1 MTLPQLDQQL
11 FNLINHGLN
20 SSALDVFMAL
30 LSSWPIWRPF
40 VFIAGALAL
49 VFGGFKARALVC
61 CALLTILVADTG
73 VANAIK
79 HLANRPRPYQ
89 AMAGVRVVRLQKTH
103 PRSLSVTHP
112 AVVTLSS
119 LPSKKRDNRSFPS
132 GHATNNFAFATVLAW
147 VYRRRGW
154 LYFIVATLVAWSRV
168 YVGDHYPLD
177 VIGAA
182 AIGAGVAVFMMVILE
197 FLWRKYSA
205 KLFPALASAHPTLV
219 RS

>member
-1 MTLPQLDQQL
+1 MTVPQLDQQL
-11 FNLINHGLN
+11 FELVNHEFH
-20 SSALDVFMAL
+20 SQALDVFMAL

-73 VANAIK
+73 VANALK
-79 HLANRPRPYQ
+79 HITNRPRPYQ
-89 AMAGVRVVRLQKTH
+89 AMTGARVVRLQKTH
-103 PRSLSVTHP
+103 PRFLAVTRP

-132 GHATNNFAFATVLAW
+132 GHTTNNFALATVLAW
-147 VYRRRGW
+147 FYRPRGW

-168 YVGDHYPLD
+168 YVGDHSPPEVTGGPAL
-177 VIGAA
+177 
-182 AIGAGVAVFMMVILE
+182 GAGVRVSMI
-197 FLWRKYSA
+197 RIRR
-205 KLFPALASAHPTLV
+205 FPRRMCVPRCSPSPNSPRPTLV